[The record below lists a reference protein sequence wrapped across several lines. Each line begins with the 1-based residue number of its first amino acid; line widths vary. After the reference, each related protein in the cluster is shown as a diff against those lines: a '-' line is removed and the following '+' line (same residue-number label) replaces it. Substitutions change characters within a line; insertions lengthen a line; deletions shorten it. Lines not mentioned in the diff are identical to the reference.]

1 MVFVMHYPTL
11 KNVLHMHMDVDAL
24 YLFTDVSISSFI
36 VVDKY
41 GFCLCMGLRGLD
53 HSSHLVHRMPP

>member
-11 KNVLHMHMDVDAL
+11 KNELHMHMGVDAL
-24 YLFTDVSISSFI
+24 YLFTAVSISSFI

-41 GFCLCMGLRGLD
+41 GCLNFCLCMGG
-53 HSSHLVHRMPP
+53 